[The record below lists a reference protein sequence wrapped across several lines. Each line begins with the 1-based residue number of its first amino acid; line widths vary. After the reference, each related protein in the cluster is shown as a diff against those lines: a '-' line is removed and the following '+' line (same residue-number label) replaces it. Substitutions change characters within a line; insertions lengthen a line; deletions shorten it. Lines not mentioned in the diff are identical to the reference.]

1 VNTGESVDRTHV
13 RHHCD
18 PVDDVS
24 GHGSRWSGEGV
35 THQSRP
41 SEAQMELLL
50 FLIVVFLVF
59 MVAGW
64 GWRRGRS
71 GV

>member
-1 VNTGESVDRTHV
+1 
-13 RHHCD
+13 
-18 PVDDVS
+18 
-24 GHGSRWSGEGV
+24 V
-35 THQSRP
+35 THQPRP

>member
-1 VNTGESVDRTHV
+1 MSTAHPRNRSAN
-13 RHHCD
+13 
-18 PVDDVS
+18 PIP
-24 GHGSRWSGEGV
+24 
-35 THQSRP
+35 P
-41 SEAQMELLL
+41 SEVLMELLL
-50 FLIVVFLVF
+50 FLVVVFLVF